1 MPADDA
7 TVPADAPKPNAP
19 SSEPGDLGQSSTIH
33 PDRATAPSPEAVK
46 RERAFE
52 AEQLAD
58 VGRSNERVVG
68 EIAEVQRSL
77 LRRHAAARGGVNF
90 RPGRG
95 RASPV

>member
-7 TVPADAPKPNAP
+7 TVPADAPNAP

-46 RERAFE
+46 RERVFE

-58 VGRSNERVVG
+58 VPREPGAPKPDSIPTADGVV
-68 EIAEVQRSL
+68 
-77 LRRHAAARGGVNF
+77 RRFGGVS
-90 RPGRG
+90 
-95 RASPV
+95 AVSAAVIDA